1 MFMLKHDL
9 TLYIMSFQPS
19 CEREP
24 TCQEMFSYPFQIE
37 RPYITKYLVY
47 HNDIYYNANVLNDV
61 FYDLRELSELPTTIT
76 CELLDYENNV
86 FKIISI
92 KKDLLVNK

>member
-1 MFMLKHDL
+1 
-9 TLYIMSFQPS
+9 MSLQPS

-24 TCQEMFSYPFQIE
+24 TCQGMFSYPFQIE
-37 RPYITKYLVY
+37 RPSISMYLVY